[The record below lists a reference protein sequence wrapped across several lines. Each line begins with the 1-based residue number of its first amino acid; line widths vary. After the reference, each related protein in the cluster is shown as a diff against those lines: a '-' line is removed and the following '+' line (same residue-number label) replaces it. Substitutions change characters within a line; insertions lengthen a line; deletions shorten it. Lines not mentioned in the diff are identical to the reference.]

1 MKLYIGVI
9 GALLTLATIGFGQD
23 RPPDLVAIKAAAEA
37 GDPKA
42 QFEYGKAIPY
52 PRMAEQLDWYLKSA
66 RAGYAPAQDALGN
79 YFSTYVS
86 DKQRYA
92 ANLRESVHWSSRAA
106 YQGVMWSQ
114 ARIAAFYR
122 DGGVLPKDRVAA
134 YVWFRVANQSS
145 PSQIVYRGD
154 IDRLITEMSMT
165 EIAEAESR
173 LKAFRLG
180 LYSGLNPVEADMI
193 FAELKIGAIYV
204 VNGVNQVVLGNT
216 RFNQGE
222 AKDLNLSG
230 ESVRITCLSIEGT
243 SALVAIGGTPYTRW
257 LRR

>member
-1 MKLYIGVI
+1 MKRSFGIFGLIV
-9 GALLTLATIGFGQD
+9 ALASVGLSQD

-42 QFEYGKAIPY
+42 QFEYGQAIPFG
-52 PRMAEQLDWYLKSA
+52 RKAEQIEWFLRSA

-134 YVWFRVANQSS
+134 YVWFRVANLSS
-145 PSQIVYRGD
+145 PSQILYRGD

-204 VNGVNQVVLGNT
+204 VNGVKQVVLGNT

-222 AKDLNLSG
+222 TKELNLSG

-243 SALVAIGGTPYTRW
+243 SALVAIGSTPYTRW
-257 LRR
+257 LQR